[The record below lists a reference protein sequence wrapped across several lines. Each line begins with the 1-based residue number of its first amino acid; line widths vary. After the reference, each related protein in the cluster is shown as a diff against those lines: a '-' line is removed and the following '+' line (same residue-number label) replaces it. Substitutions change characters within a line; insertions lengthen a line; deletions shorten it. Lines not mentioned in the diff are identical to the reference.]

1 MSHAVRRVV
10 VALLL
15 IVSGLASV
23 ATHAATGPTVTLTV
37 AYATLFDENLNPLLG
52 PAPSKV
58 FFDVM
63 YEYLVYNDPQT
74 LKAEPGLAERWS
86 MSQDGRRWIF
96 FLRKGGLERG
106 DRSSPT
112 ARRTN
117 YSVVYGIALAR
128 ALRPVSDRRRATA
141 PLTGA
146 VGTPINPYVVKGA
159 RQRQEHDDGLR
170 CQDLRRR
177 VQARIAARR
186 FRLTRRSPS
195 GMVAPIPQGPVL
207 HGEAE
212 KESTC
217 PSPTQAGPSA
227 SE

>member
-10 VALLL
+10 LALLL

-117 YSVVYGIALAR
+117 CSVVYGIALAR

-141 PLTGA
+141 AP
-146 VGTPINPYVVKGA
+146 
-159 RQRQEHDDGLR
+159 H
-170 CQDLRRR
+170 RRR
-177 VQARIAARR
+177 GHADQPVCREGSAAAPRAR
-186 FRLTRRSPS
+186 
-195 GMVAPIPQGPVL
+195 
-207 HGEAE
+207 
-212 KESTC
+212 
-217 PSPTQAGPSA
+217 
-227 SE
+227 